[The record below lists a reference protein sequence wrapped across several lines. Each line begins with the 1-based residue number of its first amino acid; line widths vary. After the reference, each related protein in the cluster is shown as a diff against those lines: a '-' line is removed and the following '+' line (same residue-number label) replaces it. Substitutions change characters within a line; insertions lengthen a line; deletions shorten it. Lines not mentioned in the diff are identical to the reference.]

1 MRAGSNLC
9 AAIRAVV
16 RSGLNAQYT
25 HCHQAVGINGRKLS
39 YLWRLF
45 AWSYEA
51 AVAGALIIVS
61 HQGIT
66 HSALANRMA
75 VVVWGS
81 AF

>member
-1 MRAGSNLC
+1 MRAQTSVQPFGLWFV
-9 AAIRAVV
+9 RASMLKTRIV
-16 RSGLNAQYT
+16 
-25 HCHQAVGINGRKLS
+25 HQAVGINGRKLS

-51 AVAGALIIVS
+51 TVAGALIIVS